1 MAFRTLLWKRPFL
14 PSALLPSPSSSKCVF
29 TPICLSGSF
38 HESLRFPLDGRA
50 RLSML
55 TTHNRPTFS
64 RPPPPV
70 LQRVPRRSYT
80 RRTNP
85 ARGRN
90 RQFKDRLIFL
100 LVACFFSFFFWSRF
114 HFRFFTIFGPWLSET
129 IIYSDQLSI
138 EG

>member
-70 LQRVPRRSYT
+70 LQRVPRRSDE
-80 RRTNP
+80 RIPLEDEIGNLKI
-85 ARGRN
+85 AS
-90 RQFKDRLIFL
+90 F
-100 LVACFFSFFFWSRF
+100 FFSLRVFFSFWSRF
-114 HFRFFTIFGPWLSET
+114 HLRFFTIFGPWLSET

>member
-100 LVACFFSFFFWSRF
+100 LVACFFFFLVEISSSIFHDFWALAKRDNYL
-114 HFRFFTIFGPWLSET
+114 FGST
-129 IIYSDQLSI
+129 I

>member
-55 TTHNRPTFS
+55 TTHNRLTFS

-100 LVACFFSFFFWSRF
+100 LVACFFFLFGRDFIFDFSRF
-114 HFRFFTIFGPWLSET
+114 YAWPWLSE

>member
-64 RPPPPV
+64 RLPPPV

-100 LVACFFSFFFWSRF
+100 LVACFFSFFFLVEISSSIF
-114 HFRFFTIFGPWLSET
+114 HDFWALGKRENYLFESTIN
-129 IIYSDQLSI
+129 
-138 EG
+138 